1 MNNPKLKDY
10 MAREEIE
17 LKWKFNTPAASH
29 HGGAW
34 ERQIRSVHRALSA
47 VIQNY
52 SNKTHF
58 DDEQLYTLFCLAE
71 SIVNNRPITRNSSD
85 ASDPEVLTPNHILLL
100 RRGIPCLSS
109 DKMNLYRRRWKQV
122 QFLAS
127 QFWSRWKREYMQ
139 NLQILQRNSSACEK
153 FKLMF

>member
-1 MNNPKLKDY
+1 MIQAIQRFKARRGKPKMIRSNNATNFQSANKEMQQQVESVMNNPKLKDN

-34 ERQIRSVHRALSA
+34 ERPIRSVRRALSA
-47 VIQNY
+47 VIQNH

-71 SIVNNRPITRNSSD
+71 SIVNNQPI
-85 ASDPEVLTPNHILLL
+85 
-100 RRGIPCLSS
+100 
-109 DKMNLYRRRWKQV
+109 
-122 QFLAS
+122 
-127 QFWSRWKREYMQ
+127 
-139 NLQILQRNSSACEK
+139 
-153 FKLMF
+153 